1 MTEPPHLS
9 LVVPAY
15 REAATLQ
22 TSLPELRDW
31 VTSLPY
37 RSEVILVDD
46 GSDDDTAAVAESFV
60 ADWPGTSRLRVLR
73 HRVNRG
79 KGAAVRTGMC
89 TVQGDVAV
97 FTDADLAYGTD
108 QVDDVVA
115 ALTPGT
121 GDGPD
126 VVVGR
131 RAHRVGVARAAAG
144 GVFSLLMRGV
154 GVTGV
159 RDSQCGLKGFTRDAA
174 ALLFGLA
181 TVDDFAFD
189 VEILAIARAH
199 DLVVVEIPVQMRR
212 PSHSSVDIV
221 GDGWRM
227 LQTVRDVVAKRRA
240 GAYEVPAPASRARK
254 IVD

>member
-1 MTEPPHLS
+1 MTTTPHVS
-9 LVVPAY
+9 VVLPAY
-15 REAATLQ
+15 REAATLR
-22 TSLPELRDW
+22 TTLPELRDW
-31 VTSLPY
+31 CASREW

-60 ADWPGTSRLRVLR
+60 TDWPANSRLRVLR
-73 HRVNRG
+73 HRHNRG

-89 TVQGDVAV
+89 TVQGELAV

-108 QVDDVVA
+108 QIDVVVA
-115 ALTPGT
+115 TL
-121 GDGPD
+121 DGGAD

-131 RAHRVGVARAAAG
+131 RAHRVGAARAVAG
-144 GVFSLLMRGV
+144 GAFSLLTRAV

-159 RDSQCGLKGFTRDAA
+159 RDSQCGLKGFTAEAA

-199 DLVVVEIPVQMRR
+199 RLDVVEVPVQMRR
-212 PSHSSVDIV
+212 PSHSSVDV
-221 GDGWRM
+221 VADGWRM
-227 LQTVRDVVAKRRA
+227 LQTVRAVVARRRA

>member
-1 MTEPPHLS
+1 MTTNPHVS
-9 LVVPAY
+9 LVIPAY
-15 REAATLQ
+15 READTLR
-22 TSLPELRDW
+22 TTLPELREWCATRDW
-31 VTSLPY
+31 T
-37 RSEVILVDD
+37 SEVILVDD
-46 GSDDDTAAVAESFV
+46 GSDDDTTDVVESFV
-60 ADWPGTSRLRVLR
+60 ADWPDPSRLRILR

-89 TVQGDVAV
+89 TVQGALAV

-108 QVDDVVA
+108 QVDLVVDTLA
-115 ALTPGT
+115 GGA
-121 GDGPD
+121 D

-131 RAHRVGVARAAAG
+131 RAHRVGFARAVAG
-144 GVFSLLMRGV
+144 GAFSLLTRAA

-159 RDSQCGLKGFTRDAA
+159 RDSQCGLKGFTAESA

-199 DLVVVEIPVQMRR
+199 ELDVVEVPVQMRR
-212 PSHSSVDIV
+212 PSQSSVDVV

-227 LQTVRDVVAKRRA
+227 LQTVRAVAARRRA
-240 GAYEVPAPASRARK
+240 GAYEIPAPASRARK